1 MNAVVV
7 SRRRGGRSFVR
18 LVGDLLMGRFGA
30 LGRHDPVAAPLRPAD
45 DTGQSVKRQ
54 QAEQE
59 PHHWGAGSAGLIRW
73 RRGVGVGSG
82 AVWLVH
88 RCSTWRWGA
97 VCRMRVM
104 VEQVVIPR
112 KRSWGQA
119 SSATSLQ
126 TPTLRRCTATPR
138 LPTRARP
145 IPRPGRVLR
154 LVRLLRLLMER

>member
-1 MNAVVV
+1 MGREVEIDRLVMEEGVVAEGDCCEEAGDEELVVVVLPPVGDPGREREDRNGCQEEHEGERRGRRRSGGMNAVVV

-30 LGRHDPVAAPLRPAD
+30 LGRHDPVATPLRPAD
-45 DTGQSVKRQ
+45 DTGQAVERQ

-88 RCSTWRWGA
+88 RCST
-97 VCRMRVM
+97 
-104 VEQVVIPR
+104 
-112 KRSWGQA
+112 
-119 SSATSLQ
+119 
-126 TPTLRRCTATPR
+126 
-138 LPTRARP
+138 
-145 IPRPGRVLR
+145 
-154 LVRLLRLLMER
+154 